1 MGAGRPGGVR
11 PASVKERLF
20 DGSGE
25 QVPLRLIGT
34 RGIGVGLTF
43 LGHGVVQ

>member
-11 PASVKERLF
+11 PTSVKERLF

-43 LGHGVVQ
+43 LDHEVVR